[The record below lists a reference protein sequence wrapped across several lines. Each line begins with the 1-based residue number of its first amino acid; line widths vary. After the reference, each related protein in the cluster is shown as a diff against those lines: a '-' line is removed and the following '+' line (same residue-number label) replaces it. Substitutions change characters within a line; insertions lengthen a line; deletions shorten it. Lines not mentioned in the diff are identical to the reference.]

1 MDTLYSVSDL
11 MTLSPD
17 TVDLETPLREVLIRM
32 REDGCRQLPVLDGDR
47 RLVGIITD
55 RDVRLA
61 MNSPLILRERW
72 QDETLL
78 DTVRAANC
86 MTSEPITVTPETPAY
101 RAAEILSVYK
111 FGALPVVDGDML
123 VGIISVTDF
132 LEKFAE
138 YQRKV
143 GGVQETLVDE

>member
-1 MDTLYSVSDL
+1 MGKVYSVSDL

-17 TVDLETPLREVLIRM
+17 TVDLETPIREVLMRM
-32 REDGCRQLPVLDGDR
+32 KEDGCRQLPVLDDDK

-78 DTVRAANC
+78 DTVQAASC
-86 MTSEPITVTPETPAY
+86 MTSDPITVTPDTPAY

-111 FGALPVVDGDML
+111 FGALPVVDGDAL

-132 LEKFAE
+132 LDQFAE
-138 YQRKV
+138 EQRRI
-143 GGVQETLVDE
+143 GGVQETVVDE

>member
-1 MDTLYSVSDL
+1 MDKLYSVSDL

-17 TVDLETPLREVLIRM
+17 TVDLETPLREVLVRM
-32 REDGCRQLPVLDGDR
+32 KEDGCRQLPVLDDER
-47 RLVGIITD
+47 QLVGIITD

-72 QDETLL
+72 QDETLV

-86 MTSEPITVTPETPAY
+86 MTHDPITVTPETPAY

-111 FGALPVVDGDML
+111 FGALPVVDGNML

-138 YQRKV
+138 SQRKV
-143 GGVQETLVDE
+143 GGVQETVVDE

>member
-1 MDTLYSVSDL
+1 MDEVYSVSDL

-32 REDGCRQLPVLDGDR
+32 KEDGCRQLPVLNDES

-78 DTVRAANC
+78 DTVLAASC
-86 MTSEPITVTPETPAY
+86 MTSDPITVSPDTPAY

-111 FGALPVVDGDML
+111 FGALPVVDGDTL

-132 LEKFAE
+132 LDQFTEE
-138 YQRKV
+138 QRKMS
-143 GGVQETLVDE
+143 GVQETFADE